1 LIHPRSL
8 QSCFELVRERCPS
21 NLRGTEEPLASKPI
35 MLLGNIASIVLTI
48 AGILQAVSWTIAGAT
63 ILAILS
69 ITTLAPTK
77 LGSGTA
83 AGHSTAK
90 KNHSTT
96 TETKT
101 SRERPQ
107 EKQAS
112 RSHQTPSKPEQRQ
125 SSTDELARAAPQT
138 RPDFQKAMAP
148 KITPPKTIPA
158 SVSPAKPSP
167 SKLSSVKQETLR
179 PVPVG
184 AGATVVGLSRPTPTP
199 PRIDP
204 NTRIIAKGDY
214 ATYDVELNQRAEVT
228 CEVTATAPVNVYL
241 MDKDNLDSLD
251 LGEEFWSETGEESVQ
266 KATLHFVAPQ
276 SGRWFLVVENADNKE
291 VSAIANIRK
300 SAART
305 PSTA

>member
-1 LIHPRSL
+1 
-8 QSCFELVRERCPS
+8 
-21 NLRGTEEPLASKPI
+21 LASRPI
-35 MLLGNIASIVLTI
+35 MLLGNIASIILTI

-83 AGHSTAK
+83 AGHSATK
-90 KNHSTT
+90 KTHSTT
-96 TETKT
+96 IETKA
-101 SRERPQ
+101 SRERAQ

-112 RSHQTPSKPEQRQ
+112 HSHQTPAKPEQRQ
-125 SSTDELARAAPQT
+125 STKDELARAAPQT

-148 KITPPKTIPA
+148 KITPPKAIPA
-158 SVSPAKPSP
+158 TVSPAKPGQI
-167 SKLSSVKQETLR
+167 KTSSVRQETLR
-179 PVPVG
+179 PTLVG
-184 AGATVVGLSRPTPTP
+184 TGATVVGLSRPTP

-214 ATYDVELNQRAEVT
+214 ASYDVELNQRAEVT

-251 LGEEFWSETGEESVQ
+251 LGEEFWSETGEEGVQ

-276 SGRWFLVVENADNKE
+276 TGKWFLVVENADNKE
-291 VSAIANIRK
+291 VSAVANIRK
-300 SAART
+300 SPPKT
-305 PSTA
+305 PSVA

>member
-1 LIHPRSL
+1 
-8 QSCFELVRERCPS
+8 
-21 NLRGTEEPLASKPI
+21 LASRPI
-35 MLLGNIASIVLTI
+35 MLLGNIASIGLTI

-83 AGHSTAK
+83 TGHSTTK
-90 KNHSTT
+90 KNHSNTIDM
-96 TETKT
+96 KT
-101 SRERPQ
+101 GRERAQ
-107 EKQAS
+107 EKQAP
-112 RSHQTPSKPEQRQ
+112 RLHQTPTKPEQRQ
-125 SSTDELARAAPQT
+125 PPKDELARAAPQT

-167 SKLSSVKQETLR
+167 IKNSSVKQDTLR

-184 AGATVVGLSRPTPTP
+184 MGATVVGLSKPAP

-214 ATYDVELNQRAEVT
+214 ATFDVELNQRAEVS

-251 LGEEFWSETGEESVQ
+251 LGEEFWSETGEEGVQ

-276 SGRWFLVVENADNKE
+276 TGKWFLVVENADNKE
-291 VSAIANIRK
+291 VSTVANIRK
-300 SAART
+300 SLPKT
-305 PSTA
+305 PSTS

>member
-1 LIHPRSL
+1 
-8 QSCFELVRERCPS
+8 
-21 NLRGTEEPLASKPI
+21 

-48 AGILQAVSWTIAGAT
+48 AGILQAVSWTIAGAA

-83 AGHSTAK
+83 TSR
-90 KNHSTT
+90 STT
-96 TETKT
+96 KKTHSSTTEIKT
-101 SRERPQ
+101 SRERGQ
-107 EKQAS
+107 DKQTS
-112 RSHQTPSKPEQRQ
+112 RSHQTPTKPEQRQ
-125 SSTDELARAAPQT
+125 LPKDELARAAPQT

-167 SKLSSVKQETLR
+167 SKPSSIKQDTLK
-179 PVPVG
+179 PAPVG
-184 AGATVVGLSRPTPTP
+184 TGTTVVGLSKPPP

-214 ATYDVELNQRAEVT
+214 ATYDVDLNQRAEVT
-228 CEVTATAPVNVYL
+228 CEVTANAPVNVYL

-251 LGEEFWSETGEESVQ
+251 LGEEFWSETGEEGVQ

-276 SGRWFLVVENADNKE
+276 TGKWFLVVENPDNKD
-291 VSAIANIRK
+291 VSAVANIRK
-300 SAART
+300 YPPKNQTSA
-305 PSTA
+305 

>member
-1 LIHPRSL
+1 
-8 QSCFELVRERCPS
+8 
-21 NLRGTEEPLASKPI
+21 LASKPV

-83 AGHSTAK
+83 ASHSTTK

-96 TETKT
+96 TDTKT

-107 EKQAS
+107 EKQTS
-112 RSHQTPSKPEQRQ
+112 RSHQTSTKPEQRQ
-125 SSTDELARAAPQT
+125 APRDELARAAPQT

-148 KITPPKTIPA
+148 KIIPPKTIPA

-167 SKLSSVKQETLR
+167 SKTSSVKMETLR

-184 AGATVVGLSRPTPTP
+184 TGATVIGLSKPLPL
-199 PRIDP
+199 RIDP

-251 LGEEFWSETGEESVQ
+251 LGEEFWSETGEEGVQ
-266 KATLHFVAPQ
+266 KATLHFIAPQ
-276 SGRWFLVVENADNKE
+276 NGKWFLVVENADNKE
-291 VSAIANIRK
+291 VSATANIRK
-300 SAART
+300 SPAKT
-305 PSTA
+305 PAST

>member
-1 LIHPRSL
+1 
-8 QSCFELVRERCPS
+8 
-21 NLRGTEEPLASKPI
+21 LASRPV

-48 AGILQAVSWTIAGAT
+48 AGILQAVSWTIAGAA

-83 AGHSTAK
+83 ASHSTTK
-90 KNHSTT
+90 KTHSTT
-96 TETKT
+96 TEMKA
-101 SRERPQ
+101 SRERGQ
-107 EKQAS
+107 DKQTS
-112 RSHQTPSKPEQRQ
+112 RSHPPTKPEQRQ
-125 SSTDELARAAPQT
+125 PPKDELARPAPQT

-148 KITPPKTIPA
+148 KITPPRTIPA

-167 SKLSSVKQETLR
+167 SKASGVKQETR
-179 PVPVG
+179 GPAPVG
-184 AGATVVGLSRPTPTP
+184 TGATVVGLSRPTP

-214 ATYDVELNQRAEVT
+214 ATYDVELNQRAELT
-228 CEVTATAPVNVYL
+228 CEVTANAPVNVYL
-241 MDKDNLDSLD
+241 MDKDNLESLD
-251 LGEEFWSETGEESVQ
+251 LGEEFWSETGEEGVQ

-276 SGRWFLVVENADNKE
+276 SGKWFLVVENVDNKE

-300 SAART
+300 SPPKT
-305 PSTA
+305 SGTT